1 MNKETLIPTYDVVG
15 IGFGPANIA
24 LAIAFEEYRF
34 SGSRLFLEQRTGP
47 SWQPEMLLPGS
58 DIQNHPCRDLVTPRN
73 PRSRYTFMNFLVENG
88 RLYEHL
94 NLGLDFPLRY
104 EYAQYVAWVAEFFA
118 KDVRY
123 GTTVKSLRL
132 DPHNASLFLVTT
144 EAGETIRARSVVA
157 APGRTPL
164 IPAVFADSDPAEV
177 FHLTEFTRRLEA
189 LEKLAPPRHIA
200 VVGGSQSAAE
210 LVLYLRDRCPDARI
224 SNVMRAYGYRLKDTS
239 QFSDH
244 VYFPE
249 FVDYYYNLPGEG
261 KKRINRHL
269 HYTNYSSVDK
279 DVITHL
285 YARMYEDKLRHAER
299 IRMCTFSEI
308 LSCIRPAGTQ
318 EKLQLEVKEANT
330 GAVEKIEHIDAVVL
344 ATGFRN
350 MGVGEA
356 EESCPPILK
365 DLHEHL
371 TVNQDGVLH
380 IHRDYRL
387 SARAGH
393 AVPPLYL
400 NGLCESSH
408 GYGDA
413 GSFSLLALRAKE
425 IFESL
430 VAQLE
435 SADVLLRPDGGMAG
449 QKPREQAR
457 HVELVAEC
465 IGAQAQ

>member
-1 MNKETLIPTYDVVG
+1 MQTYDVVG

-24 LAIAFEEYRF
+24 LAIAFEEYQF
-34 SGSRLFLEQRTGP
+34 TGSRLFLERRAGP

-73 PRSRYTFMNFLVENG
+73 PRSRYTFMNFLVENR
-88 RLYEHL
+88 RLFEHL
-94 NLGLDFPLRY
+94 NLGLEFPLRY
-104 EYAQYVAWVAEFFA
+104 EYAQYISWVADFFA

-123 GTTVKSLRL
+123 GTEVKSLQL
-132 DPHNASLFLVTT
+132 DSHDKDLFLVTT
-144 EAGETIRARSVVA
+144 EAGETIRARSVVV

-164 IPAVFADSDPAEV
+164 IPTAFADSDPARV
-177 FHLTEFTRRLEA
+177 FHLTEFNCRLEV
-189 LEKLAPPRHIA
+189 LEKTTPPRHIV

-210 LVLYLRDRCPDARI
+210 LVLHLRDRCPDARI

-239 QFSDH
+239 QFSEH

-261 KKRINRHL
+261 KKRINQHL
-269 HYTNYSSVDK
+269 HYTNYSAVDK

-285 YARMYEDKLRHAER
+285 YARMYEDRLRHTER
-299 IRMCTFSEI
+299 IRMCASSEI
-308 LSCIRPAGTQ
+308 LFCGRQAGTQ
-318 EKLQLEVKEANT
+318 EQLQLEVKDVNT
-330 GAVEKIEHIDAVVL
+330 GAVEKIENIDAIVL

-350 MGVGEA
+350 LGVGEA
-356 EESCPPILK
+356 EEICPSILK

-380 IHRDYRL
+380 IQRDYGL

-413 GSFSLLALRAKE
+413 GSFSLLALRAQD
-425 IFESL
+425 IYESL
-430 VAQLE
+430 SGQLE
-435 SADVLLRPDGGMAG
+435 NADASQRPDADMAL
-449 QKPREQAR
+449 QKQRQQAR
-457 HVELVAEC
+457 HTETVAEFT
-465 IGAQAQ
+465 GAEAQ